1 MLWVEYSRLKVHL
14 VLVSAG
20 FLAIIKCLKQ
30 NNLIKCSGC
39 VYMGFSYSEDGLLL
53 LFDTEGISVCYI
65 LISLTDVGLKFNVL

>member
-1 MLWVEYSRLKVHL
+1 MLWVEYRRLKVH
-14 VLVSAG
+14 LVSAG

-30 NNLIKCSGC
+30 NNLLIKCSGC

-65 LISLTDVGLKFNVL
+65 LISLMWA